1 MEKEYAQAI
10 ATMSRKTGQDQAVL
24 ADGLV
29 AHLRKTGRSKMLP
42 GILRELT
49 RAQERQEK
57 LAPVLEVATEADTA
71 VAQAFLAKEG
81 VEVQTVHVNPSLI
94 RGWRARANGLLWDH
108 SAKRALTDIYKK
120 ITN

>member
-10 ATMSRKTGQDQAVL
+10 ATMSRETGRDQAAL
-24 ADGLV
+24 ADGLI

-49 RAQERQEK
+49 LTKEREQK
-57 LAPVLEVATEADTA
+57 LAPVLEVATESETSAA
-71 VAQAFLAKEG
+71 KAFLAKEG
-81 VEVQTVHVNPSLI
+81 VEVETVHVNPSLI

>member
-24 ADGLV
+24 ADGLI

-42 GILRELT
+42 GILRELV
-49 RAQERQEK
+49 RAKERDTK
-57 LAPVLEVATEADTA
+57 LASVLEVATEADTA

-94 RGWRARANGLLWDH
+94 RGWRARANGLLWDY

>member
-10 ATMSRKTGQDQAVL
+10 SHMSREKGRDQAQLVN
-24 ADGLV
+24 GLI
-29 AHLRKTGRSKMLP
+29 AHLKKSGRIKLLP

-49 RAQERQEK
+49 HLEKRQEK
-57 LAPVLEVATEADTA
+57 LAPTLEVASHKEEAGAKA
-71 VAQAFLAKEG
+71 VLSAQGIDPKKI
-81 VEVQTVHVNPSLI
+81 TVNPSLI

-108 SAKRALTDIYKK
+108 SAKRALTDIYKQ

>member
-10 ATMSRKTGQDQAVL
+10 ATMSRQSGRDQAAL
-24 ADGLV
+24 ADGLIV
-29 AHLRKTGRSKMLP
+29 HLRKTGRSKMLP

-49 RAQERQEK
+49 RAKEREAK
-57 LAPVLEVATEADTA
+57 LAPVLEIATESETA
-71 VAQAFLAKEG
+71 AATAFLAKEG
-81 VEVQTVHVNPSLI
+81 VDIKKVEVNPSLI

>member
-24 ADGLV
+24 ADGLI

-42 GILRELT
+42 GILRELV
-49 RAQERQEK
+49 RAKERDTK
-57 LAPVLEVATEADTA
+57 LASVLEIATEADAA